1 MMQDSSSNVQQNETI
16 NLLQSTLQSIS
27 VIQYPVVLPSMI
39 DPLQSP
45 SKILELS
52 LLQLCTI
59 SDTSDCFLI
68 TICCVSIVIK
78 LLFRHQ
84 NIKTTRNYSDEIIK
98 YSSHLSLIRS
108 QFLYFFQ
115 KLLIRFRQMRTS
127 GQNRQVEIPMVSRLN
142 TCRAGE
148 QLKFDPCA

>member
-1 MMQDSSSNVQQNETI
+1 MINSKLLDMMQDSSSNVQQNETI

-108 QFLYFFQ
+108 QFLYFFSKIVNQ
-115 KLLIRFRQMRTS
+115 IQVDAYVGSKPTGRNSYGFTS
-127 GQNRQVEIPMVSRLN
+127 
-142 TCRAGE
+142 
-148 QLKFDPCA
+148 